1 MHNGQHRFGK
11 LACGCFEAYNLGS
24 PKTMEPQAPIHV
36 CSKGGGIVVPNW
48 KASALISAFSATLR
62 EWEGMKKAPKRWR
75 SFQTGG
81 GGGDAATMHNLSWG
95 GKRRK
100 STSGNL
106 LPPFTSLA
114 VFEEVRSAEDF
125 SDGKSAL

>member
-1 MHNGQHRFGK
+1 MGRD
-11 LACGCFEAYNLGS
+11 EES
-24 PKTMEPQAPIHV
+24 PETVAQF
-36 CSKGGGIVVPNW
+36 PNW
-48 KASALISAFSATLR
+48 R
-62 EWEGMKKAPKRWR
+62 
-75 SFQTGG
+75 GG
-81 GGGDAATMHNLSWG
+81 ADAATMHNLSWG